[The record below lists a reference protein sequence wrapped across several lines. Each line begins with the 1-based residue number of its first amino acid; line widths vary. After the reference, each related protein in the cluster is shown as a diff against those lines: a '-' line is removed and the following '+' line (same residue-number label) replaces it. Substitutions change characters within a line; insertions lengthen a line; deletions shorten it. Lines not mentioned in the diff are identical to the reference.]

1 MSKIDEVA
9 ALVEK
14 GKAKQIGAA
23 VQAALDDGCDP
34 AEILNKGM
42 IDAMGVVARSSK
54 TTKSSFRRCW

>member
-23 VQAALDDGCDP
+23 VQEALSGKICNDGHTVC
-34 AEILNKGM
+34 A
-42 IDAMGVVARSSK
+42 
-54 TTKSSFRRCW
+54 

>member
-23 VQAALDDGCDP
+23 VQRL
-34 AEILNKGM
+34 LWM
-42 IDAMGVVARSSK
+42 RDAIPLRS
-54 TTKSSFRRCW
+54 